1 MKVFNYLII
10 IILISFL
17 VSFNAVRVFPVN
29 EMSLFLTV
37 VGLIYGLIAAFT
49 INNTWER
56 FSKIRDAISEET
68 SSLLNLYVILKK
80 MGDKSLLGRFSR
92 TVKEYCNEVVQI
104 EWKDYWSS
112 EQTHKKFMELFDI
125 IGEAKLKTTKHEVLY
140 QQCYEELREASTAR
154 TQQLVLAQTK
164 LSVVH
169 WVLILFLSAV
179 LVVSIVFMSLPLG
192 FMTIFISTCMM
203 ASVGLILLVIYE
215 LDSMKTAE
223 KEVSVDPYT
232 NLAKKLSG

>member
-1 MKVFNYLII
+1 MKIFNYLII

-68 SSLLNLYVILKK
+68 SSLLNLYVILRRIS
-80 MGDKSLLGRFSR
+80 DKSLLGRFSR
-92 TVKEYCNEVVQI
+92 TVKEYCSEVVQI

-125 IGEAKLKTTKHEVLY
+125 IGEAKLKTTKDEVLY
-140 QQCYEELREASTAR
+140 EQCYQELREASTAR

-169 WVLILFLSAV
+169 WVLVLFLSAV